1 MVPRLSHE
9 PALQERTPPHSGAT
23 AVGAARD
30 NARPQLKN
38 ASTCFSC
45 FHVEE
50 VKRSCASLPLVVQY
64 SVSNNILTSATMGM
78 GEAFGAMTRSDDSL
92 GTMTCQAA
100 LIFIEENIS
109 FAKITMRSSY
119 NLLLSICLST
129 IDHVVDLIIVAAK
142 ITKNSIS
149 TPSLPPSEAE
159 ALPVAAALQ
168 AYSTPRASFVCKP
181 HTNEAPGVFPTV

>member
-1 MVPRLSHE
+1 MHIVTTLS
-9 PALQERTPPHSGAT
+9 
-23 AVGAARD
+23 VND
-30 NARPQLKN
+30 KI
-38 ASTCFSC
+38 
-45 FHVEE
+45 
-50 VKRSCASLPLVVQY
+50 Y
-64 SVSNNILTSATMGM
+64 

-92 GTMTCQAA
+92 GAMTCQAA

-119 NLLLSICLST
+119 NLLLSIYLST

-159 ALPVAAALQ
+159 AQPAAAALQ
-168 AYSTPRASFVCKP
+168 ANSTPRASFVCKP